1 MKWVPEFSLICNS
14 SFGQHGGSFTEK
26 LSNKCCVCSRCNK
39 GLSSR
44 RYPTSISSGYGG
56 GDGRAAA
63 TTLQCT
69 ANNTAPPSSSSSV
82 LCNATTIN
90 PIQQKKGEKRREKNH
105 HHLQFKLSSLSLSY
119 SGSSG
124 EKRELETH
132 LICIL
137 CALTAENNETTTTTT
152 VYADWGFCEFLLSL
166 LLLACAHIMESLT
179 ALMMI
184 FMLRFHSLRVWVW
197 WQPREL
203 PYDSNEIANLISND
217 DDFIVSTLRCSL
229 PPRSSP
235 SSSSSIHIIIVL
247 LLTYTRL
254 SSTGARA
261 SDSSKQRWTRDG
273 GEEKSETRDLIWKL
287 EK

>member
-56 GDGRAAA
+56 GDRRAAA

-82 LCNATTIN
+82 CAMQLLLT
-90 PIQQKKGEKRREKNH
+90 PSRRRKEKNVGKKSSSSAIQT
-105 HHLQFKLSSLSLSY
+105 LISLSLSY

-152 VYADWGFCEFLLSL
+152 VYADWGFCEFST
-166 LLLACAHIMESLT
+166 LLASSGLCTHNGVAHCL
-179 ALMMI
+179 
-184 FMLRFHSLRVWVW
+184 
-197 WQPREL
+197 
-203 PYDSNEIANLISND
+203 D
-217 DDFIVSTLRCSL
+217 DDFHASL
-229 PPRSSP
+229 SFAP
-235 SSSSSIHIIIVL
+235 S
-247 LLTYTRL
+247 L
-254 SSTGARA
+254 SLMATERA
-261 SDSSKQRWTRDG
+261 PIRFEWDC
-273 GEEKSETRDLIWKL
+273 EFNF
-287 EK
+287 

>member
-44 RYPTSISSGYGG
+44 RYPTSISSCSGG

-82 LCNATTIN
+82 LCNATTVN
-90 PIQQKKGEKRREKNH
+90 PIQQKKGEKRRKKNH
-105 HHLQFKLSSLSLSY
+105 HHLQFKLSSLSLLL
-119 SGSSG
+119 GFVG
-124 EKRELETH
+124 RELETH

-152 VYADWGFCEFLLSL
+152 VYADWGFCEFST
-166 LLLACAHIMESLT
+166 LLASSGLCTHNGVAHCL
-179 ALMMI
+179 
-184 FMLRFHSLRVWVW
+184 
-197 WQPREL
+197 
-203 PYDSNEIANLISND
+203 D
-217 DDFIVSTLRCSL
+217 DDFHASL
-229 PPRSSP
+229 SFAPC
-235 SSSSSIHIIIVL
+235 
-247 LLTYTRL
+247 L
-254 SSTGARA
+254 SLMATERA
-261 SDSSKQRWTRDG
+261 PIRFEWDS
-273 GEEKSETRDLIWKL
+273 EFNF
-287 EK
+287 